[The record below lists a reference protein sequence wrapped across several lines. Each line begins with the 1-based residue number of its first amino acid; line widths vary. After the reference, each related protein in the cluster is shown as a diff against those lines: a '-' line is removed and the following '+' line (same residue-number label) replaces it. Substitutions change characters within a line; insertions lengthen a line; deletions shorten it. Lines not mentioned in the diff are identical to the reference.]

1 MQGFILKN
9 ASMNWWLMMIIPLT
23 SAFIGW
29 ATNRLAVIMLF
40 RPQKPV
46 RVFGTTIQGIFPKRQ
61 LQFAQQI
68 GALVSKELVSFNE
81 IESKLTSEENI
92 KKIMPVAEEH
102 VDDFLRNKLK
112 VAFPMIGMLIGEK
125 TIDTLKG
132 IFMKELETIFP
143 VIIKAYVQNLQQD
156 LDLEQM
162 TAKKIATLS
171 AGKLETAIYNGLKKE
186 LRAAGLFFGLI
197 GLLIGLVQV
206 GIVYL
211 LQ

>member
-1 MQGFILKN
+1 
-9 ASMNWWLMMIIPLT
+9 MIIIPVT

-29 ATNRLAVIMLF
+29 VTNRLAVVMLF

-46 RVFGTTIQGIFPKRQ
+46 RVFGITIQGIFPKRQ
-61 LQFAQQI
+61 PQFAQQI

-81 IESKLTSEENI
+81 IESKLTKEENI
-92 KKIMPVAEEH
+92 KNIMPVAEVH

-112 VAFPMIGMLIGEK
+112 EAFPMIGMLIGEK
-125 TIDTLKG
+125 TIETLKG

-143 VIIKAYVQNLQQD
+143 VIIKGYVQNLQQD

-162 TAKKIATLS
+162 VASKIAKLS
-171 AGKLETAIYNGLKKE
+171 SDKLETAMYSGLKKE
-186 LRAAGLFFGLI
+186 LSAAGFFFGLI
-197 GLLIGLVQV
+197 GFLIGLIQV

>member
-9 ASMNWWLMMIIPLT
+9 AFMNWWLMIIIPVT

-29 ATNRLAVIMLF
+29 VTNRLAVIMLF
-40 RPQKPV
+40 RPKRPV
-46 RVFGTTIQGIFPKRQ
+46 RFAGITIQGIFPKRQ
-61 LQFAQQI
+61 PQFAQQI

-92 KKIMPVAEEH
+92 KKIMPVAEVH

-125 TIDTLKG
+125 TIGTLKD

-143 VIIKAYVQNLQQD
+143 VIIKGYVQNLQQD

-162 TAKKIATLS
+162 AATKIATLS
-171 AGKLETAIYNGLKKE
+171 ADKLETAMYSGLKKE
-186 LRAAGLFFGLI
+186 LRAAGFFFGLI
-197 GLLIGLVQV
+197 GFLIGLIQA

>member
-1 MQGFILKN
+1 
-9 ASMNWWLMMIIPLT
+9 MNWWLLIIIPVT

-29 ATNRLAVIMLF
+29 VTNRLAVKMLF
-40 RPQKPV
+40 RPKKPV
-46 RVFGTTIQGIFPKRQ
+46 RVFGITIQGIFPKRQ
-61 LQFAQQI
+61 PQFAQQI
-68 GALVSKELVSFNE
+68 GALVSRELVSFNE

-125 TIDTLKG
+125 TIGTLKE

-143 VIIKAYVQNLQQD
+143 VIIKGYVKNLQND
-156 LDLEQM
+156 LDLEHM
-162 TAKKIATLS
+162 VATKIANLS
-171 AGKLETAIYNGLKKE
+171 ADKLETAMYEGLKKE
-186 LRAAGLFFGLI
+186 LRAAALLFGLL
-197 GLLIGLVQV
+197 GFVIGLVQV
-206 GIVYL
+206 AVVYI

>member
-1 MQGFILKN
+1 
-9 ASMNWWLMMIIPLT
+9 MNWWLMIIIPVT

-29 ATNRLAVIMLF
+29 ITNRLAVKMLF
-40 RPQKPV
+40 RPIKPV
-46 RVFGTTIQGIFPKRQ
+46 RIFGITIQGIFPKRQ
-61 LQFAQQI
+61 PQFAQQT
-68 GALVSKELVSFNE
+68 GALVSRELVSFND
-81 IESKLTSEENI
+81 IEAKLTSEENI

-102 VDDFLRNKLK
+102 IDDFLRNKLK
-112 VAFPMIGMLIGEK
+112 DAFPMIGMLIGDR
-125 TIDTLKG
+125 TIETLKG

-156 LDLEQM
+156 LDLEQIVA
-162 TAKKIATLS
+162 TKIATLS
-171 AGKLETAIYNGLKKE
+171 ATKLETAMYNGLKKE
-186 LRAAGLFFGLI
+186 LRAAGFFFSLI